1 MSYFNWF
8 YFRTKTFYNLLRWPQ
23 GCNRSW
29 KFCMLRGWQLLVIE
43 GSGADEIKAKTEL
56 ISKKHV
62 AELHKL
68 GMVVNTSKSEVVIFS
83 KKPII
88 TDVIIG
94 DTLVKTKTD
103 MKVLGI
109 IFDAQL
115 KWEAHVKAVISKCNS
130 KLSVLRKIR
139 GKFKM
144 DQFLKIITT
153 QFFSHLYYCST
164 VWLSSE
170 TRWNL
175 KKLINTAHYK
185 ALRIT
190 LQNKKRINRD
200 RINKM
205 TKRCTPK
212 EWGLHTSASVAMK
225 VIRDQQ
231 PKHLHQSIRSIH
243 VEEHHWLVTSIIMR
257 KERLESN
264 LWKID

>member
-1 MSYFNWF
+1 
-8 YFRTKTFYNLLRWPQ
+8 
-23 GCNRSW
+23 
-29 KFCMLRGWQLLVIE
+29 
-43 GSGADEIKAKTEL
+43 
-56 ISKKHV
+56 V
-62 AELHKL
+62 AELQKL

-103 MKVLGI
+103 MKVLRI

-115 KWEAHVKAVISKCNS
+115 KWETHVKAVISKCNS

-153 QFFSHLYYCST
+153 QFFTHLYYCST

-175 KKLINTAHYK
+175 KKLINTAHNK

-190 LQNKKRINRD
+190 LRDNKNRINQD

-212 EWGLHTSASVAMK
+212 EWGLYTSASVAMK

-231 PKHLHQSIRSIH
+231 PKHLHQRLLDTLYTCRRTPLIGHFYNNAKGKIGKQSLENRLTHVDSLKTDWLGLDWNDDRIRIN
-243 VEEHHWLVTSIIMR
+243 LKKTFFTS
-257 KERLESN
+257 
-264 LWKID
+264 